1 MSERKTV
8 GVSLGGGGIRGAA
21 HIGVLKVLHEAGIP
35 ITRLAGSSSGAIIG
49 AMYAATRDPEWME
62 NHFRTFLNSD
72 AFHQLGTDAL
82 KKDRDPDS
90 FLDQIARKV
99 QDRLVIMLAMSRN
112 SVIKRERLEKA
123 IQYLLPVKSFEE
135 LAIPLDVAATDLVS
149 GETVYYHSGNLIEAV
164 VQSSSIPGFVPPTTA
179 NGKILVDGG
188 VSAPNPVLELKRRT
202 DLVIAVDIARRNLAP
217 EPPGNILDII
227 SRTEAVTSMHLN
239 DLMIQAADVV
249 IEPDVLGLHWS
260 EFDQFEP
267 LFQNG
272 IQAAEKSLPII
283 RQGLHRSFWSRIKFW
298 RSSS

>member
-1 MSERKTV
+1 M

-35 ITRLAGSSSGAIIG
+35 ITHLAGSSSGAIIG
-49 AMYAATRDPEWME
+49 AMYAATRDPEWIE
-62 NHFRTFLNSD
+62 SHFRAFLESE
-72 AFHQLGTDAL
+72 AFRQLGTDAL

-99 QDRLVIMLAMSRN
+99 QDRLVIMLAMSRI
-112 SVIKRERLEKA
+112 SVIKRERLERA
-123 IQYLLPVKSFEE
+123 IRYLLPVDSFEE
-135 LAIPLDVAATDLVS
+135 LALPLDVAATDLAT
-149 GETVYYHSGNLIEAV
+149 GEPVYYHSGNLIEAV
-164 VQSSSIPGFVPPTTA
+164 VQSSSIPGFVPPTMV

-188 VSAPNPVLELKRRT
+188 VSVPNPALELKKNAA
-202 DLVIAVDIARRNLAP
+202 VVVAVDIARRNLAP
-217 EPPGNILDII
+217 EPPGNILEIL

-239 DLMIQAADVV
+239 DLMIRSADVI

-272 IQAAEKSLPII
+272 IQAAEEAVPII
-283 RQGLHRSFWSRIKFW
+283 RQRLRQSLWSRLKFW
-298 RSSS
+298 WPFT